1 MVSSCLRR
9 IWRFLLPIATVFGI
23 AAGVAASE
31 TPSPY
36 AGERTRPIK
45 ALAPETVEG
54 YLAGKGMELA
64 KAAELNGY
72 PGPRH
77 VLDLADRLHLTP
89 AQVAAVEAAHA
100 AMTAEAQRLGRAIVA
115 QESELDRLFA
125 SGCAA
130 AAEVDRLTAE
140 IAALQGQLRAA
151 HLKAHLAIRPLFDGA
166 AVARYNALRGYG
178 GESASERSHRH

>member
-1 MVSSCLRR
+1 MVSFCLRR
-9 IWRFLLPIATVFGI
+9 TRRFLMLTVTAFSV

-31 TPSPY
+31 AS
-36 AGERTRPIK
+36 PIK
-45 ALAPETVEG
+45 ALTPETVEG
-54 YLAGKGMELA
+54 YLAGKGMEAA

-89 AQVAAVEAAHA
+89 AQLAAVEAAHA
-100 AMTAEAQRLGRAIVA
+100 SMKTEARRLGRAVVEKEA
-115 QESELDRLFA
+115 ELDRLFA
-125 SGCAA
+125 SGRAT

-140 IAALQGQLRAA
+140 IAVLQGQLRAA

-166 AVARYNALRGYG
+166 TVARYNALRGYG
-178 GESASERSHRH
+178 SAAPADPHRH

>member
-1 MVSSCLRR
+1 MVSFCLRR
-9 IWRFLLPIATVFGI
+9 IWRFLLLAATVL
-23 AAGVAASE
+23 GVAGGVNAAE

-36 AGERTRPIK
+36 AGHETHPIK

-77 VLDLADRLHLTP
+77 VLDLADRLYLTP
-89 AQVAAVEAAHA
+89 AQVAAVEAAHTS
-100 AMTAEAQRLGRAIVA
+100 MKAEAQRLGRAIVDK
-115 QESELDRLFA
+115 ETEIDRLFA
-125 SGCAA
+125 SGRAT

-140 IAALQGQLRAA
+140 IVALQGPLRAA

-166 AVARYNALRGYG
+166 TVVRYNALRGYG
-178 GESASERSHRH
+178 AGDAPARSHRH